1 MKRIRIKGAASLTWA
16 HELVEDQDGGGFY
29 IKVYPKLGRFR
40 AYRDSQGMK
49 EIAEQVLTDIKKN
62 KSNGKVKVK

>member
-16 HELVEDQDGGGFY
+16 HELVEDKDGGGFY

-40 AYRDSQGMK
+40 AYRDMAHNRQVAQ
-49 EIAEQVLTDIKKN
+49 EVLAEIKKN
-62 KSNGKVKVK
+62 KSS